1 MWDVINVIDG
11 KRFWV
16 LCLIFLGLASQSWAQ
31 PLPRD
36 PVLVGHWDFD
46 ESEGQWAVDA
56 SDFGN
61 DGFLGSKMGEDADDP
76 QWIAEGKEGG
86 CLRFDGEGDRVVVQD
101 APALHPARGVIA
113 EAWAMQTERTPYA
126 RVLDKGLTFD
136 MYVHE
141 DGWVSFRTHG
151 AEAKGLHSAQ
161 PVPLNQWVKIRAELY
176 AGQGRGGGERPLA
189 GAGQMRL
196 FIDDEL
202 VKERVYP
209 DPIENSGH
217 DLTIGATKLG
227 RPFCGLIDEVKIWN
241 VGYEPPPA
249 LQRLEPDEH
258 TVGLWHLDGD
268 AKDASAHHND
278 GELVSGEMV
287 RGRLGQAVRFDGD
300 GCVRV
305 PDNPSLSVTS
315 ELTIDAW
322 VNQHERGSYARI
334 VEKSD
339 WAWGLWIGRRGHA
352 DFFFKT
358 ADGGWHHNV
367 SVTEIGL
374 RRWVHIRAEFDGL
387 EAVVYLDGHEDVRN
401 EMGPG
406 QDELMVSDA
415 DLYIGNRHLMDRGFV
430 GMIDEVR
437 ISNRVRS
444 ERPPLAIKVSPFPSR
459 GTWTVRA
466 NARGA
471 EQTVARMTGTV
482 RAAGGEE
489 AVRPFTIDDLARG
502 IGTTEVVMGQP
513 APGKY
518 VVSLVAHGADG
529 RPVAEAET
537 EVSVVD
543 ARPWLEA
550 KAGVTDKVLP
560 PWTPLE
566 VSEGERATVGCWGRR
581 YELGGG
587 GLPRSITSAAEEL
600 LAGEVAL
607 AFNRGAEAGRATWGA
622 PQVAEKS
629 DARVVLTGGGEAAGC
644 ALKMRTQIEFDG
656 LVRCDLEVTPP
667 DGGAELS
674 ELRLEIPLRAARAT
688 LMHHPMG
695 RWFEDET
702 CAGAVPEEGW
712 QRDNTW
718 YLWVGDEDRGLCWF
732 AEDQTAWGLDAEKP
746 GISLTSEGDRTV
758 LRVWLING
766 PTKLDAPRTFT
777 WGLMATPVKPM
788 PADWRAWRFGSSR
801 YDVNVAVQWSVKNL
815 SKWHSFPVP
824 HEPEAYVKLGD
835 EAHAKGQRIVP
846 YTNFNMQSNVGEAWE
861 YFGAEWDAHAGR
873 GTAADVLAMGVI
885 NMRCCPVT
893 EDWADFITWQYKT
906 FLEEYDWDGFYLD
919 NSIPGRC
926 NNAAHPDSHKNRV
939 HIFGTRELMKRFY
952 AVTKLNDPRN
962 VMVCH
967 MSSRL
972 CIPLLSFCD
981 AYVDGEQYSWALE
994 DFEGGYLDLTSLAR
1008 VRAELMGRQWG
1019 LIPLFLPEIKG
1030 GAARTPE
1037 RTREL
1042 LALLLPHGTR
1052 FWIGA
1057 CHRETLLA
1065 ALDVVDEFG
1074 LVEAE
1079 FLPYWSNENV
1089 LKADAE
1095 DLIVSA
1101 YTREDKGALVIV
1113 SNLGDEDREA
1123 SVRLELAALG
1133 LEGQPAVE
1141 GVLDGAD
1148 VRLQGT
1154 TLEVSVPARDFRL
1167 ILLGLR

>member
-1 MWDVINVIDG
+1 
-11 KRFWV
+11 
-16 LCLIFLGLASQSWAQ
+16 
-31 PLPRD
+31 
-36 PVLVGHWDFD
+36 
-46 ESEGQWAVDA
+46 
-56 SDFGN
+56 
-61 DGFLGSKMGEDADDP
+61 
-76 QWIAEGKEGG
+76 
-86 CLRFDGEGDRVVVQD
+86 
-101 APALHPARGVIA
+101 
-113 EAWAMQTERTPYA
+113 
-126 RVLDKGLTFD
+126 
-136 MYVHE
+136 
-141 DGWVSFRTHG
+141 
-151 AEAKGLHSAQ
+151 
-161 PVPLNQWVKIRAELY
+161 
-176 AGQGRGGGERPLA
+176 
-189 GAGQMRL
+189 
-196 FIDDEL
+196 
-202 VKERVYP
+202 
-209 DPIENSGH
+209 
-217 DLTIGATKLG
+217 
-227 RPFCGLIDEVKIWN
+227 
-241 VGYEPPPA
+241 
-249 LQRLEPDEH
+249 
-258 TVGLWHLDGD
+258 
-268 AKDASAHHND
+268 
-278 GELVSGEMV
+278 
-287 RGRLGQAVRFDGD
+287 
-300 GCVRV
+300 
-305 PDNPSLSVTS
+305 
-315 ELTIDAW
+315 
-322 VNQHERGSYARI
+322 
-334 VEKSD
+334 
-339 WAWGLWIGRRGHA
+339 
-352 DFFFKT
+352 
-358 ADGGWHHNV
+358 
-367 SVTEIGL
+367 
-374 RRWVHIRAEFDGL
+374 
-387 EAVVYLDGHEDVRN
+387 
-401 EMGPG
+401 
-406 QDELMVSDA
+406 
-415 DLYIGNRHLMDRGFV
+415 
-430 GMIDEVR
+430 MIDEVR
-437 ISNRVRS
+437 ISSRVRS

-482 RAAGGEE
+482 RAAAGQE

-550 KAGVTDKVLP
+550 KAGVTDEVLP

-587 GLPRSITSAAEEL
+587 LPRSVTSAAEEL

-644 ALKMRTQIEFDG
+644 ALKMRTQIEFD
-656 LVRCDLEVTPP
+656 
-667 DGGAELS
+667 
-674 ELRLEIPLRAARAT
+674 
-688 LMHHPMG
+688 
-695 RWFEDET
+695 
-702 CAGAVPEEGW
+702 
-712 QRDNTW
+712 
-718 YLWVGDEDRGLCWF
+718 
-732 AEDQTAWGLDAEKP
+732 DQTAWGLDAEKP